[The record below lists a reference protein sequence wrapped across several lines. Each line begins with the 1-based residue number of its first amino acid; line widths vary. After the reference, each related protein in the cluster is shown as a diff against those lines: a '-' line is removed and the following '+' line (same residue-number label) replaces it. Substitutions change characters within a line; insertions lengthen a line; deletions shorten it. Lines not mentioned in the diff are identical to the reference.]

1 MHDVVPFALVV
12 VVAAVA
18 LLAAVGSSRISEW
31 ARIPAPAIFLVAAS
45 ICADLFPDLG
55 SLSIRA
61 DQRIVTIALVLILFD
76 GGMHIGL
83 ARFRPVAGGVV
94 WLGVAGTFVTAGVL
108 AVLAHT
114 LFDFD
119 WRAALLVGTA
129 LAPTDPAV
137 VFSVLGRREVVGR
150 TGTLLEGESG
160 ANDPVGIALMLA
172 ILGTSGGG
180 WGAVTHGVGEFLLQ
194 MVVGIAFGVGGA
206 LALRWLLQHVPLPNE
221 ALYPL
226 RTVAFALLLYGVT
239 TLAHGSGFLA
249 VFLAGIM
256 VGDTRAPYKRE
267 IERFVSAIG
276 SLGEIVAFTVLGLSI
291 PISEVFGHGRA
302 WTGIALA
309 ALLILLVRPLFVG
322 LLIAPIRLRLGER
335 AFVLWAGLKG
345 AVPILLGTYVV
356 AEGVPGAE
364 RIYAVIF
371 VVVLVSV
378 AVQGGLVPT
387 LRPALARADARG
399 RAGTVGARDALPR
412 RARGAPSAGGDPG
425 LGSGRVDHRRPPT
438 RGGRVGQHGQPR
450 RTAGAGEGY
459 DGARGRRRGAGPRL
473 RPQRDLAALQ
483 RGADPVSRG
492 RWHPGSPARCR
503 PPG

>member
-1 MHDVVPFALVV
+1 MHDIVPFALVV
-12 VVAAVA
+12 VVAALA

-160 ANDPVGIALMLA
+160 ANDPVGIAMMLA

-206 LALRWLLQHVPLPNE
+206 MALRWLLQHAPLPNE

-226 RTVAFALLLYGVT
+226 RTVAFAFLLYGAT

-291 PISEVFGHGRA
+291 PISAALGHGRA

-356 AEGVPGAE
+356 AEGEPGAE

-387 LRPALARADARG
+387 LARLWHVRMRLVEPEPWALGMRFRDEPEGLHRLVVTRGSAADGSAIGDLPLDEDVWVSMVSRRG
-399 RAGTVGARDALPR
+399 RLVQVRGTTVLEADDEVLVLASD
-412 RARGAPSAGGDPG
+412 RGLIS
-425 LGSGRVDHRRPPT
+425 
-438 RGGRVGQHGQPR
+438 
-450 RTAGAGEGY
+450 
-459 DGARGRRRGAGPRL
+459 RL
-473 RPQRDLAALQ
+473 FSEA
-483 RGADPVSRG
+483 
-492 RWHPGSPARCR
+492 
-503 PPG
+503 

>member
-1 MHDVVPFALVV
+1 VHDIVPFALVV
-12 VVAAVA
+12 VVGALA

-31 ARIPAPAIFLVAAS
+31 VRVPTPAIFLVAAS
-45 ICADLFPDLG
+45 FVADAFPHLG
-55 SLSIRA
+55 ALSIPA
-61 DQRIVTIALVLILFD
+61 DQRIVTVALILILFD

-83 ARFRPVAGGVV
+83 GRFRPVAGGVV
-94 WLGVAGTFVTAGVL
+94 WLGVAGTFVTAGAL
-108 AVLAHT
+108 AVLAHG

-119 WRAALLVGTA
+119 WRAALLLGAA

-137 VFSVLGRREVVGR
+137 VFSVLGRREVAGR

-172 ILGTSGGG
+172 ILGSSGGG
-180 WGAVTHGVGEFLLQ
+180 WGAVTHGIGEFTLQ
-194 MVVGIAFGVGGA
+194 MALGVAFGLAGGI
-206 LALRWLLQHVPLPNE
+206 ALRWLLQHLPLPNE

-226 RTVAFALLLYGVT
+226 RTVAFAFLLYGVT

-267 IERFVSAIG
+267 IERFASALG
-276 SLGEIVAFTVLGLSI
+276 SLGEIIAFTVLGLSI
-291 PISEVFGHGRA
+291 PLSEVLGHGRA

-309 ALLILLVRPLFVG
+309 ALLIVVVRPLFVG
-322 LLIAPIRLRLGER
+322 LVLAPIRLRSGER

-356 AEGVPGAE
+356 AEGVPGAD

-378 AVQGGLVPT
+378 VVQGGLVPT
-387 LRPALARADARG
+387 LARLWHVRMRVVEPEPWALGMRFRDEPEGLHRLVVTPGSAAD
-399 RAGTVGARDALPR
+399 GTPIEDLPLEEDVWI
-412 RARGAPSAGGDPG
+412 SMV
-425 LGSGRVDHRRPPT
+425 S
-438 RGGRVGQHGQPR
+438 RGGRLVQVRGTTVLQ
-450 RTAGAGEGY
+450 AGDEVLALAS
-459 DGARGRRRGAGPRL
+459 DRSVISRL
-473 RPQRDLAALQ
+473 FT
-483 RGADPVSRG
+483 GT
-492 RWHPGSPARCR
+492 
-503 PPG
+503 

>member
-1 MHDVVPFALVV
+1 MHDIAPFALVV
-12 VVAAVA
+12 VLAAFA
-18 LLAAVGSSRISEW
+18 LLAAVGSSRLSEW
-31 ARIPAPAIFLVAAS
+31 VRIPTPAIFLVAAS
-45 ICADLFPDLG
+45 LCAELFPDLG
-55 SLSIRA
+55 SLTIRT

-83 ARFRPVAGGVV
+83 ARFRPVAGAVV

-137 VFSVLGRREVVGR
+137 VFSVLGRREVAGR

-180 WGAVTHGVGEFLLQ
+180 WGAVAHGTAEFALQ
-194 MVVGIAFGVGGA
+194 MVLGIAFGVAGGV
-206 LALRWLLQHVPLPNE
+206 ALRWLLRHLPLPNE

-226 RTVAFALLLYGVT
+226 RTIAFALLLYGVT

-267 IERFVSAIG
+267 IERFASAAG

-291 PISEVFGHGRA
+291 PISEVFGDGRA

-309 ALLILLVRPLFVG
+309 ALLILVVRPLFVG
-322 LLIAPIRLRLGER
+322 LVLAPIRLRRGER

-356 AEGVPGAE
+356 AEGVDGAQ

-378 AVQGGLVPT
+378 VVQGGLVPS
-387 LRPALARADARG
+387 LARAWKVRMRVVEPEPWALGMRF
-399 RAGTVGARDALPR
+399 RDEPEGLHRLVVTPGSAAEGSAIEDLPLEEDVWI
-412 RARGAPSAGGDPG
+412 SMV
-425 LGSGRVDHRRPPT
+425 S
-438 RGGRVGQHGQPR
+438 RGGRLVQVRG
-450 RTAGAGEGY
+450 TTVLEAGDEVLALAS
-459 DGARGRRRGAGPRL
+459 DGRV
-473 RPQRDLAALQ
+473 
-483 RGADPVSRG
+483 VSRLF
-492 RWHPGSPARCR
+492 ART
-503 PPG
+503 

>member
-12 VVAAVA
+12 VVAALA

-31 ARIPAPAIFLVAAS
+31 VRIPTPAIFLVAAS
-45 ICADLFPDLG
+45 ICADLYPDLG

-61 DQRIVTIALVLILFD
+61 DQRIVTVALVLILFD

-83 ARFRPVAGGVV
+83 TRFRPVAGGVV

-108 AVLAHT
+108 AVLAHA

-137 VFSVLGRREVVGR
+137 VFSVLGRREVAGR

-172 ILGTSGGG
+172 ILGTSGVG
-180 WGAVTHGVGEFLLQ
+180 WGAVTQGAAEFVVQ
-194 MVVGIAFGVGGA
+194 MVLGVAFGVAGGMG
-206 LALRWLLQHVPLPNE
+206 LRWLLQHLPLPNE

-226 RTVAFALLLYGVT
+226 RTVAFALLVYGVT

-249 VFLAGIM
+249 VLLTGIL

-267 IERFVSAIG
+267 IERYASAAG

-291 PISEVFGHGRA
+291 PISEVFGGGRA

-322 LLIAPIRLRLGER
+322 LVLAPIRLRRGER

-356 AEGVPGAE
+356 AEGVAGAH

-378 AVQGGLVPT
+378 VVQGGLVPT
-387 LRPALARADARG
+387 FARWWHVRMRVVEPEPWALGMRF
-399 RAGTVGARDALPR
+399 RDEPE
-412 RARGAPSAGGDPG
+412 G
-425 LGSGRVDHRRPPT
+425 LHRFVVT
-438 RGGRVGQHGQPR
+438 RGSAADGSTIEDLPLEEDVWISMVSRDGRLVQV
-450 RTAGAGEGY
+450 
-459 DGARGRRRGAGPRL
+459 RGTTM
-473 RPQRDLAALQ
+473 LAAGDEVLALSSD
-483 RGADPVSRG
+483 RSVI
-492 RWHPGSPARCR
+492 ARLFTET
-503 PPG
+503 